1 MNVNMAFGHAFNH
14 LHKLSYKHHVCPWF
28 KICCC
33 FTLAPPNVFD
43 KSCLILLH
51 IHFANFLSMMIL
63 YFFLGHGQHNLC
75 LHWFDL
81 CYFSWFKGDIFPQLR
96 LDSILTFHFIFTLL
110 FQKIYTSLM
119 LNSFSSFHWCW
130 TFGVKN
136 NMGLVFSSW
145 NLSSLCHVICV
156 VIEDF
161 NMSLELFVVLCI
173 KMISNLLLWYARR
186 LFNWILNWCCKF
198 YHFQKIKMKDF
209 FVNFFVMYLGNNIWY
224 KWSL

>member
-1 MNVNMAFGHAFNH
+1 LFDFASYSFC
-14 LHKLSYKHHVCPWF
+14 KLSINDDLVF
-28 KICCC
+28 C
-33 FTLAPPNVFD
+33 F
-43 KSCLILLH
+43 
-51 IHFANFLSMMIL
+51 
-63 YFFLGHGQHNLC
+63 GHGQHNLC

-81 CYFSWFKGDIFPQLR
+81 CYFSWFKGDI
-96 LDSILTFHFIFTLL
+96 DSILTFHFIFTLL

-173 KMISNLLLWYARR
+173 KMISNLLLGYARR
-186 LFNWILNWCCKF
+186 LFNRILNWCCKF
-198 YHFQKIKMKDF
+198 YHFQKIKMKAF
-209 FVNFFVMYLGNNIWY
+209 FVWFFCHVFRKQHMIQMKFVNIFLKVERKRRKRWHWKNFFHKVEDPLTSWQVI
-224 KWSL
+224 ST